1 MRARGLSGTP
11 ARYSASPLFAEFAML
26 KPLLAT
32 LLLVAGTAPA
42 FAQMDFDNQ
51 YQRMCGN
58 VLNILPRIVRPQAVL
73 AVPNDASVSIHEICT
88 GVQLNDFGN
97 AAGLGHYIASN
108 RALSHALARHGYRPD
123 DVVGVQINGDSVQ
136 LYVHRA

>member
-1 MRARGLSGTP
+1 
-11 ARYSASPLFAEFAML
+11 ML
-26 KPLLAT
+26 KPLLVAALLAT
-32 LLLVAGTAPA
+32 PLVVGVSPA
-42 FAQMDFDNQ
+42 SAQMNS

-73 AVPNDASVSIHEICT
+73 AVPRNAIVSIHEVCT
-88 GVQLNDFGN
+88 GVDLNSFGN

-108 RALSHALARHGYRPD
+108 KALSHALARHGYRPD